1 MNIARKVSKNMKL
14 GLFNDPAWIQDSPNI
29 QDIVNPYLDISLWK
43 IRFWVPLDQL
53 DIQTR

>member
-29 QDIVNPYLDISLWK
+29 QDIVNPYLDISL
-43 IRFWVPLDQL
+43 
-53 DIQTR
+53 